1 MRQLCPLVRRER
13 AAVPAPRI
21 DLGLRD
27 PAPERGLGQIELTRH
42 RAGTLPTLLHH
53 LDRFRLE
60 LRRERSP
67 PPLLPHGS
75 LLSHFSCGSECLRNP
90 GKPSPPLGGSAATQV
105 AARASGPQ
113 RQNRLERH
121 LRMEYV
127 PRMRVRGIAP
137 AV

>member
-21 DLGLRD
+21 ALGLRD

-75 LLSHFSCGSECLRNP
+75 LLSHFSCGSERLRNP
-90 GKPSPPLGGSAATQV
+90 GKPTVQYTYRG
-105 AARASGPQ
+105 
-113 RQNRLERH
+113 
-121 LRMEYV
+121 V
-127 PRMRVRGIAP
+127 PIGHP
-137 AV
+137 

>member
-21 DLGLRD
+21 ALGLRD

-90 GKPSPPLGGSAATQV
+90 GKPTPYFTWARRTLGLHAAASLDAQLGQ
-105 AARASGPQ
+105 RAG
-113 RQNRLERH
+113 
-121 LRMEYV
+121 
-127 PRMRVRGIAP
+127 
-137 AV
+137 